1 MVREMTSYSY
11 CAALRALRPGFY
23 PVFREQS
30 GCSPSVVAV
39 DGRCNGIMSN
49 PNANPYQ
56 PQPQPGPQ
64 KTKNKTSRRFFIWV
78 RSSGLVR
85 GDDRWIGGVCS
96 GIALRLGWSPTLV
109 RALVIVCTL
118 FFGFGAALYA
128 LGWFLM
134 PDVRDGHILAED
146 LIAGQWDWN
155 CLGCFLFLA
164 VTIVIPGAGWVCI
177 ALAALALW
185 LLAKSGIRQQEGYGF
200 RASAPRPVSQPVSYP
215 APQPV
220 SYPAAQP
227 VPQSPLYSAPQP
239 VSQSVS
245 RTAPSVSQPVSR
257 PFCQSMPGAVP
268 GAVPSTMPGTVPNG
282 PFAPDRM
289 NATAYAPTES
299 KRRKPAGPIVVLSIL
314 GLTFL
319 SFAGLM
325 GLIWVNDMGIIGIMR
340 LSTIWIAA
348 VCIVMGLV
356 VIILGF
362 RGRRTGGLIPLGLV
376 AGGCALCM
384 TIVSG
389 TYGVYYRDL
398 GASGINTVV
407 SLSQSVSA
415 RNSDGM
421 NDVQKDGIFVADASD
436 ATFETL
442 QQGVAFNGENY
453 NTDQAIIDWSDWDKT
468 HGPHTVK
475 MLDGKTSISNCPVGT
490 ITIAATQ
497 AQVHIVLPDSCTYAF
512 GTADSYFTSSD
523 VGGKYEMVYNN
534 YMGLSFV
541 FFGAESATNPMNG
554 PDYEWLDKGSAMPD
568 NGPELKINIPYAVE
582 ARVNVVYASDWK
594 GSTFQPLADIYDGNS
609 TSKNTTGQSE

>member
-1 MVREMTSYSY
+1 M
-11 CAALRALRPGFY
+11 
-23 PVFREQS
+23 
-30 GCSPSVVAV
+30 PSV
-39 DGRCNGIMSN
+39 
-49 PNANPYQ
+49 
-56 PQPQPGPQ
+56 
-64 KTKNKTSRRFFIWV
+64 
-78 RSSGLVR
+78 
-85 GDDRWIGGVCS
+85 
-96 GIALRLGWSPTLV
+96 
-109 RALVIVCTL
+109 
-118 FFGFGAALYA
+118 
-128 LGWFLM
+128 
-134 PDVRDGHILAED
+134 
-146 LIAGQWDWN
+146 
-155 CLGCFLFLA
+155 
-164 VTIVIPGAGWVCI
+164 
-177 ALAALALW
+177 
-185 LLAKSGIRQQEGYGF
+185 
-200 RASAPRPVSQPVSYP
+200 
-215 APQPV
+215 
-220 SYPAAQP
+220 
-227 VPQSPLYSAPQP
+227 
-239 VSQSVS
+239 
-245 RTAPSVSQPVSR
+245 
-257 PFCQSMPGAVP
+257 MPGT
-268 GAVPSTMPGTVPNG
+268 VPSAMPGTVPNG

-442 QQGVAFNGENY
+442 QQGVAFSGENY

-512 GTADSYFTSSD
+512 GTADSYSTSSD

-534 YMGLSFV
+534 YMGPSFV
-541 FFGAESATNPMNG
+541 FFEAESATNG
-554 PDYEWLDKGSAMPD
+554 PDREWLYKESAMPD
-568 NGPELKINIPYAVE
+568 NGPELKINIPYVVE
-582 ARVNVVYASDWK
+582 ARVNVVYASDWE

-609 TSKNTTGQSE
+609 TSKNTTEQSE

>member
-1 MVREMTSYSY
+1 
-11 CAALRALRPGFY
+11 
-23 PVFREQS
+23 
-30 GCSPSVVAV
+30 
-39 DGRCNGIMSN
+39 
-49 PNANPYQ
+49 
-56 PQPQPGPQ
+56 
-64 KTKNKTSRRFFIWV
+64 
-78 RSSGLVR
+78 
-85 GDDRWIGGVCS
+85 
-96 GIALRLGWSPTLV
+96 
-109 RALVIVCTL
+109 
-118 FFGFGAALYA
+118 
-128 LGWFLM
+128 
-134 PDVRDGHILAED
+134 
-146 LIAGQWDWN
+146 
-155 CLGCFLFLA
+155 
-164 VTIVIPGAGWVCI
+164 
-177 ALAALALW
+177 
-185 LLAKSGIRQQEGYGF
+185 
-200 RASAPRPVSQPVSYP
+200 
-215 APQPV
+215 
-220 SYPAAQP
+220 
-227 VPQSPLYSAPQP
+227 
-239 VSQSVS
+239 
-245 RTAPSVSQPVSR
+245 
-257 PFCQSMPGAVP
+257 MPGT
-268 GAVPSTMPGTVPNG
+268 VPSAMPGTVPNG

-453 NTDQAIIDWSDWDKT
+453 NTDQAIIDWSDWGKT

-475 MLDGKTSISNCPVGT
+475 MLDGKTAISNCPVGT

-512 GTADSYFTSSD
+512 GTADSYSTSSD

-554 PDYEWLDKGSAMPD
+554 PDYEWLDRGSAMPD

>member
-39 DGRCNGIMSN
+39 VGRCNGIMSN

-64 KTKNKTSRRFFIWV
+64 KNKTSRRFFTWV

-164 VTIVIPGAGWVCI
+164 VAIVIPGAGWVCI

-185 LLAKSGIRQQEGYGF
+185 LLAKSGIRQQEGYVF
-200 RASAPRPVSQPVSYP
+200 RASAPRPVS
-215 APQPV
+215 QPV

-239 VSQSVS
+239 FPQPVSQPVS
-245 RTAPSVSQPVSR
+245 QTAPSVSQPVSQ
-257 PFCQSMPGAVP
+257 PVYQSMPSVMPGTVP
-268 GAVPSTMPGTVPNG
+268 GAMPGTVPNG

-340 LSTIWIAA
+340 LGTIWIAA

-442 QQGVAFNGENY
+442 QQGVAFSGENY

-534 YMGLSFV
+534 YMGLSFG
-541 FFGAESATNPMNG
+541 FFEAESATNPMNG
-554 PDYEWLDKGSAMPD
+554 SDYEWLYKESAMPD

>member
-1 MVREMTSYSY
+1 
-11 CAALRALRPGFY
+11 
-23 PVFREQS
+23 
-30 GCSPSVVAV
+30 
-39 DGRCNGIMSN
+39 
-49 PNANPYQ
+49 
-56 PQPQPGPQ
+56 
-64 KTKNKTSRRFFIWV
+64 
-78 RSSGLVR
+78 
-85 GDDRWIGGVCS
+85 
-96 GIALRLGWSPTLV
+96 
-109 RALVIVCTL
+109 
-118 FFGFGAALYA
+118 
-128 LGWFLM
+128 
-134 PDVRDGHILAED
+134 
-146 LIAGQWDWN
+146 
-155 CLGCFLFLA
+155 
-164 VTIVIPGAGWVCI
+164 
-177 ALAALALW
+177 
-185 LLAKSGIRQQEGYGF
+185 
-200 RASAPRPVSQPVSYP
+200 
-215 APQPV
+215 
-220 SYPAAQP
+220 
-227 VPQSPLYSAPQP
+227 
-239 VSQSVS
+239 
-245 RTAPSVSQPVSR
+245 
-257 PFCQSMPGAVP
+257 MPGAVP
-268 GAVPSTMPGTVPNG
+268 SVMPSTVPNG
-282 PFAPDRM
+282 PFAHDRM

-362 RGRRTGGLIPLGLV
+362 KGRRTGGLIPLGLV

-389 TYGVYYRDL
+389 TYGVYYRDF
-398 GASGINTVV
+398 GASSINTVV

-442 QQGVAFNGENY
+442 QQGVAFSGENY
-453 NTDQAIIDWSDWDKT
+453 NTDQAIIDWSDWGKT

-512 GTADSYFTSSD
+512 GTADSYSTSSD

-534 YMGLSFV
+534 YMGLISFG

-554 PDYEWLDKGSAMPD
+554 PDYEWLDKESAMPD

-609 TSKNTTGQSE
+609 TSKNTTEQSE

>member
-11 CAALRALRPGFY
+11 CAALRALRPGLY

-39 DGRCNGIMSN
+39 VGRCNGIMSN

-64 KTKNKTSRRFFIWV
+64 KNKTSRRFFTWV

-128 LGWFLM
+128 LGWFLI

-164 VTIVIPGAGWVCI
+164 VAIVIPGAGWVCI

-200 RASAPRPVSQPVSYP
+200 RASATRPVSQPVSYP

-227 VPQSPLYSAPQP
+227 VPQSPLYPAPQP
-239 VSQSVS
+239 VSQPVS
-245 RTAPSVSQPVSR
+245 RTETSVSQPVSQ
-257 PFCQSMPGAVP
+257 PFYQSVPGAVP
-268 GAVPSTMPGTVPNG
+268 GVMPSTVPNG
-282 PFAPDRM
+282 PFAHDRM

-362 RGRRTGGLIPLGLV
+362 KGRRTGGLIPLGLV

-389 TYGVYYRDL
+389 TSGVYYRDF

-442 QQGVAFNGENY
+442 QQGVAFSGENY
-453 NTDQAIIDWSDWDKT
+453 NTDQAIIDWSDWGKT
-468 HGPHTVK
+468 HEPHTVK

-512 GTADSYFTSSD
+512 GTADSYSTLSD

-534 YMGLSFV
+534 YMGLSFG
-541 FFGAESATNPMNG
+541 FFEAESATNG
-554 PDYEWLDKGSAMPD
+554 PDYEWLDKESAMPD

-609 TSKNTTGQSE
+609 TSKNTTEQSE

>member
-39 DGRCNGIMSN
+39 VGRCNGIMSN

-64 KTKNKTSRRFFIWV
+64 KNKTLRRFFTWV

-164 VTIVIPGAGWVCI
+164 VAIVIPGAGWVCI

-245 RTAPSVSQPVSR
+245 QTAPSVSQPVSQ
-257 PFCQSMPGAVP
+257 PVYQSMPSVMP
-268 GAVPSTMPGTVPNG
+268 GTVPSAMPGTVPNG
-282 PFAPDRM
+282 PFAHDRM

-389 TYGVYYRDL
+389 TYGVYYRDF

-442 QQGVAFNGENY
+442 QQGVAFSGENY
-453 NTDQAIIDWSDWDKT
+453 NTDQAIIDWSDWGKT

-475 MLDGKTSISNCPVGT
+475 MLDGKTFISNCPVGT

-534 YMGLSFV
+534 YMGLSFG
-541 FFGAESATNPMNG
+541 FFEAESATNPMNG
-554 PDYEWLDKGSAMPD
+554 PDYEWLYKESAMLD

>member
-39 DGRCNGIMSN
+39 VGRCNGIMSN

-64 KTKNKTSRRFFIWV
+64 KNKTSRRFFTWV

-164 VTIVIPGAGWVCI
+164 VAIVIPGAGWVCI

-200 RASAPRPVSQPVSYP
+200 RASAPRPVSQPSYP

-227 VPQSPLYSAPQP
+227 VPQSPLYSAPKPVSQP
-239 VSQSVS
+239 VS
-245 RTAPSVSQPVSR
+245 RTETSVSQPVSR
-257 PFCQSMPGAVP
+257 PFYQSVSGAVP
-268 GAVPSTMPGTVPNG
+268 GAVPSAMPSTVPNG

-362 RGRRTGGLIPLGLV
+362 KGRRTGGLIPLGLV

-389 TYGVYYRDL
+389 TYGVYYRDF
-398 GASGINTVV
+398 GASSINTVV

-453 NTDQAIIDWSDWDKT
+453 NTDQAIIDWSDWGKT
-468 HGPHTVK
+468 HEPHTVK

-512 GTADSYFTSSD
+512 GTADSYSTSSD

-534 YMGLSFV
+534 YMGLISFG

-609 TSKNTTGQSE
+609 TSKNTTEQSE

>member
-1 MVREMTSYSY
+1 MV
-11 CAALRALRPGFY
+11 
-23 PVFREQS
+23 
-30 GCSPSVVAV
+30 
-39 DGRCNGIMSN
+39 GRCNGIMSN

-64 KTKNKTSRRFFIWV
+64 KNKTSRRFFTWV

-164 VTIVIPGAGWVCI
+164 VAIVIPGAGWGCI

-200 RASAPRPVSQPVSYP
+200 GASAPRPVSQPVSYP

-239 VSQSVS
+239 FPQPVSQPVS
-245 RTAPSVSQPVSR
+245 QTAPSVSQPVSQ
-257 PFCQSMPGAVP
+257 PVYQSMPSVMPGTVP
-268 GAVPSTMPGTVPNG
+268 GAMPGTVPNG

-340 LSTIWIAA
+340 LGTIWIAA

-407 SLSQSVSA
+407 SLSQS
-415 RNSDGM
+415 
-421 NDVQKDGIFVADASD
+421 
-436 ATFETL
+436 
-442 QQGVAFNGENY
+442 
-453 NTDQAIIDWSDWDKT
+453 DWSDWDKT

-512 GTADSYFTSSD
+512 GTADSYYSTSSD

-534 YMGLSFV
+534 YMGPSFV
-541 FFGAESATNPMNG
+541 FFEAESATNG
-554 PDYEWLDKGSAMPD
+554 PDHEWLYKESAMPD
-568 NGPELKINIPYAVE
+568 NGPELKINIPYVVE
-582 ARVNVVYASDWK
+582 ARVNVVYASDWE

-609 TSKNTTGQSE
+609 TSKNTTEQSE

>member
-1 MVREMTSYSY
+1 M
-11 CAALRALRPGFY
+11 
-23 PVFREQS
+23 
-30 GCSPSVVAV
+30 
-39 DGRCNGIMSN
+39 
-49 PNANPYQ
+49 
-56 PQPQPGPQ
+56 
-64 KTKNKTSRRFFIWV
+64 

-164 VTIVIPGAGWVCI
+164 VAIVIPGAGWGCI

-200 RASAPRPVSQPVSYP
+200 GASAPRSVSQPVSYP
-215 APQPV
+215 APRPV

-239 VSQSVS
+239 FPQPVSQPVS
-245 RTAPSVSQPVSR
+245 QTAPSVSQPVSQ
-257 PFCQSMPGAVP
+257 PVYQSMPSVMPGTVP
-268 GAVPSTMPGTVPNG
+268 GAMPGTVPNG

-340 LSTIWIAA
+340 LGTIWIAA

-442 QQGVAFNGENY
+442 QQGVAFSGENY

-512 GTADSYFTSSD
+512 GTADSYYSTSSD

-534 YMGLSFV
+534 YMGPSFV
-541 FFGAESATNPMNG
+541 FFEAESANNG
-554 PDYEWLDKGSAMPD
+554 PDHEWLDKESAMPD
-568 NGPELKINIPYAVE
+568 NGPELKINIPYVVE
-582 ARVNVVYASDWK
+582 ARVNVVYASDWE

-609 TSKNTTGQSE
+609 TSKNTTEQSE

>member
-1 MVREMTSYSY
+1 M
-11 CAALRALRPGFY
+11 
-23 PVFREQS
+23 
-30 GCSPSVVAV
+30 PSV
-39 DGRCNGIMSN
+39 
-49 PNANPYQ
+49 
-56 PQPQPGPQ
+56 
-64 KTKNKTSRRFFIWV
+64 
-78 RSSGLVR
+78 
-85 GDDRWIGGVCS
+85 
-96 GIALRLGWSPTLV
+96 
-109 RALVIVCTL
+109 
-118 FFGFGAALYA
+118 
-128 LGWFLM
+128 
-134 PDVRDGHILAED
+134 
-146 LIAGQWDWN
+146 
-155 CLGCFLFLA
+155 
-164 VTIVIPGAGWVCI
+164 
-177 ALAALALW
+177 
-185 LLAKSGIRQQEGYGF
+185 
-200 RASAPRPVSQPVSYP
+200 
-215 APQPV
+215 
-220 SYPAAQP
+220 
-227 VPQSPLYSAPQP
+227 
-239 VSQSVS
+239 
-245 RTAPSVSQPVSR
+245 
-257 PFCQSMPGAVP
+257 MPGTVP
-268 GAVPSTMPGTVPNG
+268 GAMPGTVPNG

-340 LSTIWIAA
+340 LGTIWIAA

-356 VIILGF
+356 VIILGV

-384 TIVSG
+384 TIISG

-442 QQGVAFNGENY
+442 QQGVAFSGENY

-512 GTADSYFTSSD
+512 GTADSYYSTSSD

-534 YMGLSFV
+534 YMGPSFV
-541 FFGAESATNPMNG
+541 FFEAESATNG
-554 PDYEWLDKGSAMPD
+554 PDHEWLYKESAMPD
-568 NGPELKINIPYAVE
+568 NGPELKINIPYVVE
-582 ARVNVVYASDWK
+582 ARVNVVYASDWE

-609 TSKNTTGQSE
+609 TSKNTTEQSE

>member
-1 MVREMTSYSY
+1 M
-11 CAALRALRPGFY
+11 
-23 PVFREQS
+23 
-30 GCSPSVVAV
+30 PSV
-39 DGRCNGIMSN
+39 
-49 PNANPYQ
+49 
-56 PQPQPGPQ
+56 
-64 KTKNKTSRRFFIWV
+64 
-78 RSSGLVR
+78 
-85 GDDRWIGGVCS
+85 
-96 GIALRLGWSPTLV
+96 
-109 RALVIVCTL
+109 
-118 FFGFGAALYA
+118 
-128 LGWFLM
+128 
-134 PDVRDGHILAED
+134 
-146 LIAGQWDWN
+146 
-155 CLGCFLFLA
+155 
-164 VTIVIPGAGWVCI
+164 
-177 ALAALALW
+177 
-185 LLAKSGIRQQEGYGF
+185 
-200 RASAPRPVSQPVSYP
+200 
-215 APQPV
+215 
-220 SYPAAQP
+220 
-227 VPQSPLYSAPQP
+227 
-239 VSQSVS
+239 
-245 RTAPSVSQPVSR
+245 
-257 PFCQSMPGAVP
+257 MPGTVP
-268 GAVPSTMPGTVPNG
+268 GAMPGTVPNG

-340 LSTIWIAA
+340 LGTIWIAA

-442 QQGVAFNGENY
+442 QQGVAFSGENY

-512 GTADSYFTSSD
+512 GTADSYYSTSSD

-534 YMGLSFV
+534 YMGLSFG
-541 FFGAESATNPMNG
+541 FFEAESTTNPMNG

>member
-39 DGRCNGIMSN
+39 VGRCNGIMSN

-64 KTKNKTSRRFFIWV
+64 KNKTSRRFFTWV

-164 VTIVIPGAGWVCI
+164 VAIVIPGAGWGCI

-200 RASAPRPVSQPVSYP
+200 GASAPRPVSQPVY
-215 APQPV
+215 
-220 SYPAAQP
+220 
-227 VPQSPLYSAPQP
+227 
-239 VSQSVS
+239 
-245 RTAPSVSQPVSR
+245 
-257 PFCQSMPGAVP
+257 QSMPSVMPGTVP
-268 GAVPSTMPGTVPNG
+268 GAMPGTVPNG

-299 KRRKPAGPIVVLSIL
+299 KRRKPAGTIVVSSIL

-340 LSTIWIAA
+340 LGTIWIAA

-442 QQGVAFNGENY
+442 QQGVAFSGENY

-512 GTADSYFTSSD
+512 GTADSYYSTSSD

-534 YMGLSFV
+534 YMGPSFV
-541 FFGAESATNPMNG
+541 FFEAESATNG
-554 PDYEWLDKGSAMPD
+554 PDHEWLYKESAMPD
-568 NGPELKINIPYAVE
+568 NGPELKINIPYVVE
-582 ARVNVVYASDWK
+582 ARVNVVYASDWE

-609 TSKNTTGQSE
+609 TSKNTTEQSE

>member
-1 MVREMTSYSY
+1 MTSYSY

-39 DGRCNGIMSN
+39 VGRCNGIMSN

-64 KTKNKTSRRFFIWV
+64 KNKTSRRFFTWV

-134 PDVRDGHILAED
+134 PDVRDGHILAE
-146 LIAGQWDWN
+146 
-155 CLGCFLFLA
+155 A
-164 VTIVIPGAGWVCI
+164 V
-177 ALAALALW
+177 
-185 LLAKSGIRQQEGYGF
+185 Y
-200 RASAPRPVSQPVSYP
+200 
-215 APQPV
+215 
-220 SYPAAQP
+220 
-227 VPQSPLYSAPQP
+227 
-239 VSQSVS
+239 
-245 RTAPSVSQPVSR
+245 
-257 PFCQSMPGAVP
+257 QSMPSVMPGTVP
-268 GAVPSTMPGTVPNG
+268 GAMPGTVPNG

-340 LSTIWIAA
+340 LGTIWIAA

-442 QQGVAFNGENY
+442 QQGVAFSGENY

-512 GTADSYFTSSD
+512 GTADSYYSTSSD

-534 YMGLSFV
+534 YMGPSFV
-541 FFGAESATNPMNG
+541 FFEAESATNG
-554 PDYEWLDKGSAMPD
+554 PDHEWLYKESAMPD
-568 NGPELKINIPYAVE
+568 NGPELKINIPYVVE
-582 ARVNVVYASDWK
+582 ARVNVVYASDWE

-609 TSKNTTGQSE
+609 TSKNTTEQSE

>member
-1 MVREMTSYSY
+1 M
-11 CAALRALRPGFY
+11 
-23 PVFREQS
+23 
-30 GCSPSVVAV
+30 PSV
-39 DGRCNGIMSN
+39 
-49 PNANPYQ
+49 
-56 PQPQPGPQ
+56 
-64 KTKNKTSRRFFIWV
+64 
-78 RSSGLVR
+78 
-85 GDDRWIGGVCS
+85 
-96 GIALRLGWSPTLV
+96 
-109 RALVIVCTL
+109 
-118 FFGFGAALYA
+118 
-128 LGWFLM
+128 
-134 PDVRDGHILAED
+134 
-146 LIAGQWDWN
+146 
-155 CLGCFLFLA
+155 
-164 VTIVIPGAGWVCI
+164 
-177 ALAALALW
+177 
-185 LLAKSGIRQQEGYGF
+185 
-200 RASAPRPVSQPVSYP
+200 
-215 APQPV
+215 
-220 SYPAAQP
+220 
-227 VPQSPLYSAPQP
+227 
-239 VSQSVS
+239 
-245 RTAPSVSQPVSR
+245 
-257 PFCQSMPGAVP
+257 MPGTVP
-268 GAVPSTMPGTVPNG
+268 GAMPGTVPNG

-340 LSTIWIAA
+340 LGTIWIAA

-442 QQGVAFNGENY
+442 QQGVAFSGENY

-512 GTADSYFTSSD
+512 GTADSYYSTSSD

-534 YMGLSFV
+534 YMGPSFV
-541 FFGAESATNPMNG
+541 FFEAESATNG
-554 PDYEWLDKGSAMPD
+554 PDHEWLDKESAMPD
-568 NGPELKINIPYAVE
+568 NGPELKINIPYVVE
-582 ARVNVVYASDWK
+582 ARVNVVYASDWE
-594 GSTFQPLADIYDGNS
+594 GLHSQPLTDIYDSNEVQ
-609 TSKNTTGQSE
+609 TTQPNNRNNRAVATGDGIMTDETKEFASIEDATPTTAIPSETDATTATTTMVTVDDRTDTTVLPSAADDDETAVLPVPDNHADASVSDVDTQATAASPSPIEPTTDRIALETVADAVEGDGGPFPSADDVPMYAASSARPPYGQSQTAGKPCQPGGSARTSRAPRTSRMLRMSRVPRTSRNRAPARLLWYSDY

>member
-39 DGRCNGIMSN
+39 VGRCNGIMSN

-64 KTKNKTSRRFFIWV
+64 KNKTSRRFFTWV

-164 VTIVIPGAGWVCI
+164 VAIVIPGAGWVCI

-200 RASAPRPVSQPVSYP
+200 GASAPRPVSQPVSYP
-215 APQPV
+215 APQPA

-227 VPQSPLYSAPQP
+227 VPLSPLYSAPQP

-245 RTAPSVSQPVSR
+245 RTAPSVSQPVSQ
-257 PFCQSMPGAVP
+257 PVYQSMPSVMP
-268 GAVPSTMPGTVPNG
+268 GTVPSAMPGTVPNG

-442 QQGVAFNGENY
+442 QQGVAFSGENY

-512 GTADSYFTSSD
+512 GTADYYSTSSD

-534 YMGLSFV
+534 YMGL
-541 FFGAESATNPMNG
+541 FFEAESATNPMNG
-554 PDYEWLDKGSAMPD
+554 PDYEWLYKESAMLD
-568 NGPELKINIPYAVE
+568 NGPELKINIPYVVE
-582 ARVNVVYASDWK
+582 ARVNVVYASDWE

-609 TSKNTTGQSE
+609 TSKNTTEQSE

>member
-1 MVREMTSYSY
+1 MV
-11 CAALRALRPGFY
+11 
-23 PVFREQS
+23 
-30 GCSPSVVAV
+30 
-39 DGRCNGIMSN
+39 GRCNGIMSN

-64 KTKNKTSRRFFIWV
+64 KNKTSRRFFTWV

-164 VTIVIPGAGWVCI
+164 VAIVIPGAGWGCI

-200 RASAPRPVSQPVSYP
+200 GASAPRPVS
-215 APQPV
+215 QPV

-239 VSQSVS
+239 FPQPVSQPVS
-245 RTAPSVSQPVSR
+245 QTAPSVSQPVSQ
-257 PFCQSMPGAVP
+257 PVYQSMPSVMPGTVP
-268 GAVPSTMPGTVPNG
+268 GAMPGTVPNG

-340 LSTIWIAA
+340 LGTIWIAA

-442 QQGVAFNGENY
+442 QQGVAFSGENY

-512 GTADSYFTSSD
+512 GTADSYYSTSSD

-534 YMGLSFV
+534 YMGPSFV
-541 FFGAESATNPMNG
+541 FFEAESAANG
-554 PDYEWLDKGSAMPD
+554 PDHEWLYKESAMPD
-568 NGPELKINIPYAVE
+568 NGPELKINIPYVVE
-582 ARVNVVYASDWK
+582 ARVNVVYSSDWE

-609 TSKNTTGQSE
+609 TSKNTTEQSE

>member
-1 MVREMTSYSY
+1 MQRHRFTAWLEPHTSTCVGDCMYIV
-11 CAALRALRPGFY
+11 LRF
-23 PVFREQS
+23 
-30 GCSPSVVAV
+30 
-39 DGRCNGIMSN
+39 
-49 PNANPYQ
+49 
-56 PQPQPGPQ
+56 
-64 KTKNKTSRRFFIWV
+64 W
-78 RSSGLVR
+78 RSSVRTRLVSDA
-85 GDDRWIGGVCS
+85 GCTRW
-96 GIALRLGWSPTLV
+96 AHL
-109 RALVIVCTL
+109 
-118 FFGFGAALYA
+118 
-128 LGWFLM
+128 
-134 PDVRDGHILAED
+134 
-146 LIAGQWDWN
+146 GQWDWN

-164 VTIVIPGAGWVCI
+164 VAIVIPGAGWVCI

-200 RASAPRPVSQPVSYP
+200 GASAPRPVSQPVSYP

-239 VSQSVS
+239 VSQPVS
-245 RTAPSVSQPVSR
+245 RTETSVSQPVSQ
-257 PFCQSMPGAVP
+257 PVYQSMPSVMP
-268 GAVPSTMPGTVPNG
+268 GTVPSAMPGTVPNG

-389 TYGVYYRDL
+389 TYGVYYRDF

-442 QQGVAFNGENY
+442 QQGVAFSGENY
-453 NTDQAIIDWSDWDKT
+453 NTDQAIIDWSDWGKT
-468 HGPHTVK
+468 HGPHHHHSRNT
-475 MLDGKTSISNCPVGT
+475 
-490 ITIAATQ
+490 
-497 AQVHIVLPDSCTYAF
+497 
-512 GTADSYFTSSD
+512 
-523 VGGKYEMVYNN
+523 
-534 YMGLSFV
+534 
-541 FFGAESATNPMNG
+541 GASA
-554 PDYEWLDKGSAMPD
+554 YRSA
-568 NGPELKINIPYAVE
+568 GFLHLRLRHRRLLLHFE
-582 ARVNVVYASDWK
+582 
-594 GSTFQPLADIYDGNS
+594 
-609 TSKNTTGQSE
+609 

>member
-39 DGRCNGIMSN
+39 VGRCNGIMSN

-64 KTKNKTSRRFFIWV
+64 KNKTSRRFFTWV

-164 VTIVIPGAGWVCI
+164 VAIVIPGAGWVCI

-185 LLAKSGIRQQEGYGF
+185 LLAKSGIRQQEGYVF

-239 VSQSVS
+239 VSQPVS
-245 RTAPSVSQPVSR
+245 RTETSVSQPVSQPVSR
-257 PFCQSMPGAVP
+257 PFYQSVPGAVP
-268 GAVPSTMPGTVPNG
+268 GVMPSTVPNG
-282 PFAPDRM
+282 PFALDRM

-362 RGRRTGGLIPLGLV
+362 KGRRTGGLIPLGLV

-389 TYGVYYRDL
+389 TYGVHYRDL

-407 SLSQSVSA
+407 SLRQSVSA

-421 NDVQKDGIFVADASD
+421 NDVQRMASSLPMP
-436 ATFETL
+436 AMPRSKHCSK
-442 QQGVAFNGENY
+442 V
-453 NTDQAIIDWSDWDKT
+453 WRS
-468 HGPHTVK
+468 TVK
-475 MLDGKTSISNCPVGT
+475 TTTPIRQSLIGPIGT
-490 ITIAATQ
+490 RHMDRTQ
-497 AQVHIVLPDSCTYAF
+497 
-512 GTADSYFTSSD
+512 
-523 VGGKYEMVYNN
+523 
-534 YMGLSFV
+534 
-541 FFGAESATNPMNG
+541 
-554 PDYEWLDKGSAMPD
+554 
-568 NGPELKINIPYAVE
+568 
-582 ARVNVVYASDWK
+582 
-594 GSTFQPLADIYDGNS
+594 
-609 TSKNTTGQSE
+609 

>member
-64 KTKNKTSRRFFIWV
+64 KTKNKTSRRFFTWV

-164 VTIVIPGAGWVCI
+164 VAIVIPGAGWVCI

-200 RASAPRPVSQPVSYP
+200 GASAPRPVSQPSYP

-220 SYPAAQP
+220 SHPAAQP

-239 VSQSVS
+239 VSQPVS
-245 RTAPSVSQPVSR
+245 RTETSVSQPVSQ
-257 PFCQSMPGAVP
+257 PFYQSVP
-268 GAVPSTMPGTVPNG
+268 GAVPSAMPSTVPNG
-282 PFAPDRM
+282 PFAHDRM

-362 RGRRTGGLIPLGLV
+362 KGRRTGGLIPLGLV

-389 TYGVYYRDL
+389 TYGVHYRDL

-442 QQGVAFNGENY
+442 QQGVAFSGENY

-512 GTADSYFTSSD
+512 GTADSYSTSSD

-534 YMGLSFV
+534 YMGLISFG
-541 FFGAESATNPMNG
+541 FFEAESATNPMNG
-554 PDYEWLDKGSAMPD
+554 PDYEWLDKESAMPD

-582 ARVNVVYASDWK
+582 AHVNVVYASDWK

-609 TSKNTTGQSE
+609 TSKNTTEQSE

>member
-39 DGRCNGIMSN
+39 VGRCNGIMSN

-64 KTKNKTSRRFFIWV
+64 KNKTSRRFFTWV

-164 VTIVIPGAGWVCI
+164 VAIVIPGAGWVCI

-200 RASAPRPVSQPVSYP
+200 RASAPRPVSQPSYP

-220 SYPAAQP
+220 SHPAAQP

-239 VSQSVS
+239 VSQPVS
-245 RTAPSVSQPVSR
+245 RTETSVSQPVSQ
-257 PFCQSMPGAVP
+257 PFYQSVPGAVP
-268 GAVPSTMPGTVPNG
+268 GAVPSVMPSTVPNG
-282 PFAPDRM
+282 PFAHDRM

-362 RGRRTGGLIPLGLV
+362 KGRRTGGLIPLGLV

-389 TYGVYYRDL
+389 TYGVHYRDL

-442 QQGVAFNGENY
+442 QQGVAFSGENY

-512 GTADSYFTSSD
+512 GTADSYSTSSD

-534 YMGLSFV
+534 YMVLISFG
-541 FFGAESATNPMNG
+541 FFEAESATNPMNG
-554 PDYEWLDKGSAMPD
+554 PDYEWLDKESAMPD

-609 TSKNTTGQSE
+609 TSKNTTEQSE

>member
-1 MVREMTSYSY
+1 MV
-11 CAALRALRPGFY
+11 
-23 PVFREQS
+23 
-30 GCSPSVVAV
+30 
-39 DGRCNGIMSN
+39 GRCNGIMSN

-64 KTKNKTSRRFFIWV
+64 KNKTSRRFFTWV

-146 LIAGQWDWN
+146 LVAGQWDWN

-164 VTIVIPGAGWVCI
+164 VAIVIPGAGWGCI

-200 RASAPRPVSQPVSYP
+200 GASAPRPVSQPVS
-215 APQPV
+215 QPV
-220 SYPAAQP
+220 Y
-227 VPQSPLYSAPQP
+227 
-239 VSQSVS
+239 
-245 RTAPSVSQPVSR
+245 
-257 PFCQSMPGAVP
+257 QSMPSVMPGTVP
-268 GAVPSTMPGTVPNG
+268 GAMPGTVPNG

-340 LSTIWIAA
+340 LGTIWIAA

-442 QQGVAFNGENY
+442 QQGVAFSGENY

-512 GTADSYFTSSD
+512 GTADSYYSTSSD

-534 YMGLSFV
+534 YMGPSFV
-541 FFGAESATNPMNG
+541 FFEAESATNG
-554 PDYEWLDKGSAMPD
+554 PDHEWLDKESAMPD
-568 NGPELKINIPYAVE
+568 NGPELKINIPYVVE
-582 ARVNVVYASDWK
+582 ARVNVVYASDWE

-609 TSKNTTGQSE
+609 TSKNTTEQSE

>member
-1 MVREMTSYSY
+1 M
-11 CAALRALRPGFY
+11 
-23 PVFREQS
+23 
-30 GCSPSVVAV
+30 PSV
-39 DGRCNGIMSN
+39 
-49 PNANPYQ
+49 
-56 PQPQPGPQ
+56 
-64 KTKNKTSRRFFIWV
+64 
-78 RSSGLVR
+78 
-85 GDDRWIGGVCS
+85 
-96 GIALRLGWSPTLV
+96 
-109 RALVIVCTL
+109 
-118 FFGFGAALYA
+118 
-128 LGWFLM
+128 
-134 PDVRDGHILAED
+134 
-146 LIAGQWDWN
+146 
-155 CLGCFLFLA
+155 
-164 VTIVIPGAGWVCI
+164 
-177 ALAALALW
+177 
-185 LLAKSGIRQQEGYGF
+185 
-200 RASAPRPVSQPVSYP
+200 
-215 APQPV
+215 
-220 SYPAAQP
+220 
-227 VPQSPLYSAPQP
+227 
-239 VSQSVS
+239 
-245 RTAPSVSQPVSR
+245 
-257 PFCQSMPGAVP
+257 MPGT
-268 GAVPSTMPGTVPNG
+268 VPSAMPGTVPNG

-389 TYGVYYRDL
+389 TYGVHYRDL

-442 QQGVAFNGENY
+442 QQGVAFSGENY
-453 NTDQAIIDWSDWDKT
+453 NTDQAIIDWSDWGKT

-512 GTADSYFTSSD
+512 GTADSYSTSSD

-534 YMGLSFV
+534 YMGLSFG
-541 FFGAESATNPMNG
+541 FFEAVSATNPMNG
-554 PDYEWLDKGSAMPD
+554 PDYEWLDKESAMPD

-582 ARVNVVYASDWK
+582 ARVNVVYASDWE

-609 TSKNTTGQSE
+609 TSKNTTEQSE

>member
-1 MVREMTSYSY
+1 
-11 CAALRALRPGFY
+11 
-23 PVFREQS
+23 
-30 GCSPSVVAV
+30 
-39 DGRCNGIMSN
+39 
-49 PNANPYQ
+49 
-56 PQPQPGPQ
+56 
-64 KTKNKTSRRFFIWV
+64 
-78 RSSGLVR
+78 
-85 GDDRWIGGVCS
+85 
-96 GIALRLGWSPTLV
+96 
-109 RALVIVCTL
+109 
-118 FFGFGAALYA
+118 
-128 LGWFLM
+128 
-134 PDVRDGHILAED
+134 
-146 LIAGQWDWN
+146 
-155 CLGCFLFLA
+155 
-164 VTIVIPGAGWVCI
+164 
-177 ALAALALW
+177 
-185 LLAKSGIRQQEGYGF
+185 
-200 RASAPRPVSQPVSYP
+200 
-215 APQPV
+215 
-220 SYPAAQP
+220 
-227 VPQSPLYSAPQP
+227 
-239 VSQSVS
+239 
-245 RTAPSVSQPVSR
+245 
-257 PFCQSMPGAVP
+257 
-268 GAVPSTMPGTVPNG
+268 MPGTVPNG

-289 NATAYAPTES
+289 NATAHAPTES

-442 QQGVAFNGENY
+442 QQGVAFSGENY

-512 GTADSYFTSSD
+512 GTADSYYSTSSD

-534 YMGLSFV
+534 YMGPSFV
-541 FFGAESATNPMNG
+541 FFEAESATNG
-554 PDYEWLDKGSAMPD
+554 PDHEWLYKESAMPD
-568 NGPELKINIPYAVE
+568 NGPELKINIPYVVE
-582 ARVNVVYASDWK
+582 ARVNVVYASRLGRLYVPAACRYIRRQQYKQEHNRTIGMIKPLQLGDGIMTDETK
-594 GSTFQPLADIYDGNS
+594 EFASIEDATPTTAIPSETDATTATTTMVTVDDRTDTTVLPSAADDDETAVLPVPDNHADASVSDVDTQATAASPSPIEPTTNRIAQETVADAVEGDGGPVPSADDVPMYAASSARPPYEQSQTAGKPCQPGGSAKNVQNAKDVQNAKNIQKQS
-609 TSKNTTGQSE
+609 TSAPTVVFGLLGVIIGVIALVFGYISPDRMISLFSPNPQLLTAIICAVVGLILVIVAVVWAIVGAVKKRK

>member
-39 DGRCNGIMSN
+39 IGRCNGIMSN

-64 KTKNKTSRRFFIWV
+64 KNKTSRRFFTWV

-109 RALVIVCTL
+109 RALVIVCAL

-128 LGWFLM
+128 FGWFLM

-164 VTIVIPGAGWVCI
+164 VAIVIPGAGWGCI

-200 RASAPRPVSQPVSYP
+200 GASAPRPVSQPVSYP
-215 APQPV
+215 APQPA

-239 VSQSVS
+239 FPQPVSQPVS
-245 RTAPSVSQPVSR
+245 QTAPSVSQPVSQ
-257 PFCQSMPGAVP
+257 PVYQSMPSVMPGTVP
-268 GAVPSTMPGTVPNG
+268 GAMPGTVPNG

-340 LSTIWIAA
+340 LGTIWIAA

-442 QQGVAFNGENY
+442 QQGVAFSGENY

-512 GTADSYFTSSD
+512 GTADSYYSTSSD

-534 YMGLSFV
+534 YMGPSLFSSKLKV
-541 FFGAESATNPMNG
+541 PPMGLITNGCIRNP
-554 PDYEWLDKGSAMPD
+554 PC
-568 NGPELKINIPYAVE
+568 
-582 ARVNVVYASDWK
+582 R
-594 GSTFQPLADIYDGNS
+594 
-609 TSKNTTGQSE
+609 TTAQN

>member
-1 MVREMTSYSY
+1 M
-11 CAALRALRPGFY
+11 
-23 PVFREQS
+23 
-30 GCSPSVVAV
+30 PSV
-39 DGRCNGIMSN
+39 
-49 PNANPYQ
+49 
-56 PQPQPGPQ
+56 
-64 KTKNKTSRRFFIWV
+64 
-78 RSSGLVR
+78 
-85 GDDRWIGGVCS
+85 
-96 GIALRLGWSPTLV
+96 
-109 RALVIVCTL
+109 
-118 FFGFGAALYA
+118 
-128 LGWFLM
+128 
-134 PDVRDGHILAED
+134 
-146 LIAGQWDWN
+146 
-155 CLGCFLFLA
+155 
-164 VTIVIPGAGWVCI
+164 
-177 ALAALALW
+177 
-185 LLAKSGIRQQEGYGF
+185 
-200 RASAPRPVSQPVSYP
+200 
-215 APQPV
+215 
-220 SYPAAQP
+220 
-227 VPQSPLYSAPQP
+227 
-239 VSQSVS
+239 
-245 RTAPSVSQPVSR
+245 
-257 PFCQSMPGAVP
+257 MPGTVP
-268 GAVPSTMPGTVPNG
+268 GAMPGTVPNG

-340 LSTIWIAA
+340 LGTIWIAA

-384 TIVSG
+384 TIISG

-442 QQGVAFNGENY
+442 QQGVAFSGENY

-512 GTADSYFTSSD
+512 GTADSYYSTSSD

-534 YMGLSFV
+534 YMGPSFV
-541 FFGAESATNPMNG
+541 FFEAESAANG
-554 PDYEWLDKGSAMPD
+554 PDYEWLYKESAMPD
-568 NGPELKINIPYAVE
+568 NGPELKINIPYVVE
-582 ARVNVVYASDWK
+582 ARVNVVYASDWE

-609 TSKNTTGQSE
+609 TSKNTTEQSE

>member
-39 DGRCNGIMSN
+39 VGRCNGIMSN

-64 KTKNKTSRRFFIWV
+64 KNKTSRRFFTWV

-96 GIALRLGWSPTLV
+96 GIALRLGWSPTLL

-128 LGWFLM
+128 LGWFLI

-164 VTIVIPGAGWVCI
+164 VAIVIPGAGWVCI

-200 RASAPRPVSQPVSYP
+200 RASATRPVSQPVSYP

-239 VSQSVS
+239 VSQPVS
-245 RTAPSVSQPVSR
+245 RTETSVSQPVSQ
-257 PFCQSMPGAVP
+257 PFYQSVPGAVP
-268 GAVPSTMPGTVPNG
+268 GAVPSVMPSTVPNG
-282 PFAPDRM
+282 PLAPDRM

-362 RGRRTGGLIPLGLV
+362 KGRRTGGLIPLGLV

-389 TYGVYYRDL
+389 TSGVYYRDF

-442 QQGVAFNGENY
+442 QQGVAFSGENY
-453 NTDQAIIDWSDWDKT
+453 NTDQVIIDWSDWGKT

-512 GTADSYFTSSD
+512 GTADSYSTSSG
-523 VGGKYEMVYNN
+523 VGGKYEMAYNN
-534 YMGLSFV
+534 YMGLSFG
-541 FFGAESATNPMNG
+541 FFEAESATNPMNG
-554 PDYEWLDKGSAMPD
+554 PDYEWLDKESAMPD

-609 TSKNTTGQSE
+609 TSKNTTEQSE

>member
-64 KTKNKTSRRFFIWV
+64 KTKNKTSRRFFTWV

-164 VTIVIPGAGWVCI
+164 VAIVIPGAGWVCI

-200 RASAPRPVSQPVSYP
+200 GASAPRPVSQPSYP

-220 SYPAAQP
+220 SHPAAQP

-239 VSQSVS
+239 VSQPVS
-245 RTAPSVSQPVSR
+245 RTETSVSQPVSQ
-257 PFCQSMPGAVP
+257 PFYQSVP
-268 GAVPSTMPGTVPNG
+268 GAVPSAMPSTVPNG
-282 PFAPDRM
+282 PFAHDRM

-362 RGRRTGGLIPLGLV
+362 KGRRTGGLIPLGLV

-389 TYGVYYRDL
+389 TYGVHYRDL

-442 QQGVAFNGENY
+442 QQGVAFSGENY

-512 GTADSYFTSSD
+512 GTADSYSTSSD

-534 YMGLSFV
+534 YMVLISFG
-541 FFGAESATNPMNG
+541 FFEAESATNPMNG
-554 PDYEWLDKGSAMPD
+554 PDYEWLDKESAMPD

-582 ARVNVVYASDWK
+582 AHVNVVYASDWK

-609 TSKNTTGQSE
+609 TSKNTTEQSE

>member
-39 DGRCNGIMSN
+39 VGRCNGIMSN

-64 KTKNKTSRRFFIWV
+64 KNKTSRRFFTWV

-164 VTIVIPGAGWVCI
+164 VAIVIPGAGWGCI

-200 RASAPRPVSQPVSYP
+200 GASAPRPVSQPVSYP

-239 VSQSVS
+239 FPQPVSQPVS
-245 RTAPSVSQPVSR
+245 QTAPSVSQPVSQ
-257 PFCQSMPGAVP
+257 PVYQSMPSV
-268 GAVPSTMPGTVPNG
+268 MPGTVPG
-282 PFAPDRM
+282 
-289 NATAYAPTES
+289 
-299 KRRKPAGPIVVLSIL
+299 
-314 GLTFL
+314 
-319 SFAGLM
+319 
-325 GLIWVNDMGIIGIMR
+325 
-340 LSTIWIAA
+340 
-348 VCIVMGLV
+348 
-356 VIILGF
+356 
-362 RGRRTGGLIPLGLV
+362 
-376 AGGCALCM
+376 
-384 TIVSG
+384 
-389 TYGVYYRDL
+389 
-398 GASGINTVV
+398 
-407 SLSQSVSA
+407 
-415 RNSDGM
+415 
-421 NDVQKDGIFVADASD
+421 
-436 ATFETL
+436 
-442 QQGVAFNGENY
+442 
-453 NTDQAIIDWSDWDKT
+453 
-468 HGPHTVK
+468 
-475 MLDGKTSISNCPVGT
+475 
-490 ITIAATQ
+490 
-497 AQVHIVLPDSCTYAF
+497 
-512 GTADSYFTSSD
+512 
-523 VGGKYEMVYNN
+523 
-534 YMGLSFV
+534 
-541 FFGAESATNPMNG
+541 
-554 PDYEWLDKGSAMPD
+554 AMPAQY
-568 NGPELKINIPYAVE
+568 P
-582 ARVNVVYASDWK
+582 
-594 GSTFQPLADIYDGNS
+594 
-609 TSKNTTGQSE
+609 TGRLPPTV